1 MSSRYANL
9 CCHVSEHE
17 FEKTPGDR
25 RGQECWR
32 VTIHGVPKSRTQLN
46 NCITTIVLISAR
58 ISFIYS
64 LTVVLYSTA
73 KDHKNFHLNSSQ
85 TERHYSFGFDT
96 KIYNIKS
103 FFSLYTYR
111 KSYKESFLSLL
122 FLKNNQ
128 PKLILM
134 PKRHI
139 LGG

>member
-96 KIYNIKS
+96 KSTILKV
-103 FFSLYTYR
+103 FFLCIHDTYIFEIQTTTR
-111 KSYKESFLSLL
+111 VH
-122 FLKNNQ
+122 
-128 PKLILM
+128 
-134 PKRHI
+134 HI
-139 LGG
+139 LSTKIFIFCN